1 MPGLSDCLNG
11 RPNSMYQFTS
21 LLGVLV
27 CIGIAVL
34 LSENRRRISGRLIGA
49 SLLLQG
55 LIAGLFLAFPP
66 VVSLVELTARGVIRV
81 LSFAQRGSQFVFG
94 PSLTDTDSPWGFI
107 FAVQVLPG
115 IVFVAALMSVLYHA
129 GVMQRLIGLLAWLLR
144 RSLGV
149 TGSEALAVAANIF
162 VGQTEAP
169 LCVKPYIA
177 GMTRSQLITL
187 MTGGFATVS
196 GSGLAA
202 YIGLL
207 SGNAPDAA
215 LVFTH
220 HLLTA
225 SVLSAP
231 AAFLMAKTLV
241 PETEPAMDEAQAARL
256 PARETHN
263 MIDALASGAAD
274 GLWLALNIG
283 VMLLAFV
290 AFLALL
296 NWPLEVLSTWPPVAA
311 WRDQLGLPPLTLQTL
326 FGIFL
331 TPLAAAMSIP
341 WEECR
346 AFGGLL
352 GEKVLATELVAYQSL
367 ASLLQADTGVISPRT
382 AHIASY
388 ALCGFANF
396 ASIGVQIGALRVL
409 VPDRRGEVSRLAVPA
424 MIGGALASW
433 LTACIAALF
442 LPFD

>member
-1 MPGLSDCLNG
+1 
-11 RPNSMYQFTS
+11 MYQFTS

-27 CIGIAVL
+27 CIGIAIL
-34 LSENRRRISGRLIGA
+34 LSENRRRISGRLIGS

-66 VVSLVELTARGVIRV
+66 VVSLVELTARGVIQV

-94 PSLTDTDSPWGFI
+94 PQLTDAGGPWGFI

-115 IVFVAALMSVLYHA
+115 IVFVAALMSVLYHL
-129 GVMQRLIGLLAWLLR
+129 GVMQGLIGLLAGLLR

-177 GMTRSQLITL
+177 GMTRSQLMTL

-207 SGNAPDAA
+207 SGNNPDAA
-215 LVFTH
+215 VVFTH

-241 PETEPAMDEAQAARL
+241 PETEPARDEAQAAGL
-256 PARETHN
+256 PTSETHN
-263 MIDALASGAAD
+263 MLDALASGAAE

-296 NWPLEVLSTWPPVAA
+296 NWPLEVLSAWSPIAA
-311 WRDQLGLPPLTLQTL
+311 WRVQLGLPPLTLQTL
-326 FGIFL
+326 VGILL

-341 WEECR
+341 WEECH
-346 AFGGLL
+346 AFGRLL

-367 ASLLQADTGVISPRT
+367 ASLVQPAAATISPRT

-409 VPDRRGEVSRLAVPA
+409 APDRRGEVSRLAVPA
-424 MIGGALASW
+424 MCGGALASW

>member
-1 MPGLSDCLNG
+1 
-11 RPNSMYQFTS
+11 MYQFVS
-21 LLGVLV
+21 LSGVVVL
-27 CIGIAVL
+27 IGIAIL
-34 LSENRRRISGRLIGA
+34 LSENRRLISGRLIGT

-55 LIAGLFLAFPP
+55 VIAGFFLAFPP
-66 VVSLVELTARGVIRV
+66 VVSLVDLIARGVIQL

-94 PSLTDTDSPWGFI
+94 PHLLDAGGPWGFV
-107 FAVQVLPG
+107 FVVQVLPT
-115 IVFVAALMSVLYHA
+115 IVFIAALMSVLYHL
-129 GVMQRLIGLLAWLLR
+129 GVMPRLIGFLAWLLR

-149 TGSEALAVAANIF
+149 TGSEALAMAANIF

-177 GMTRSQLITL
+177 SMTRSQLMTL

-196 GSGLAA
+196 GGVLAA

-207 SGNAPDAA
+207 SRGDPDAA
-215 LVFTH
+215 VVFTH

-241 PETEPAMDEAQAARL
+241 PETERAPDEAQPARL
-256 PARETHN
+256 PAGQTHN
-263 MIDALASGAAD
+263 MLDALASGAAD

-283 VMLLAFV
+283 AMLVAFV

-296 NWPLEVLSTWPPVAA
+296 NWPLEELSAWAPVAS
-311 WRDQLGLPPLTLQTL
+311 WRSQLGLPPLTLQTL
-326 FGIFL
+326 LGILL
-331 TPLAAAMSIP
+331 TPLAAAMSVP

-367 ASLLQADTGVISPRT
+367 ASLMQSDTGAISHRT

-409 VPDRRGEVSRLAVPA
+409 APDRHGEVTRLAVPA